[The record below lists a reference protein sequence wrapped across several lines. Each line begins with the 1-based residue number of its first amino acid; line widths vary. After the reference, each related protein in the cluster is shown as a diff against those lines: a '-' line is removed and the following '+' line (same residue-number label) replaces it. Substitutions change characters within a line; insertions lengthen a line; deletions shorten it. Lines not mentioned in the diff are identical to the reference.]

1 MPHST
6 VIAPYPF
13 YYTLTGRFGRLN
25 YLNALWQIQLLS
37 LIFLICGFLIS
48 SAMSASKWEAFV
60 FLLGLMLPFLLLLI
74 RAAILRL
81 HDLNLSGLWSL
92 GLLLI
97 FVPAGILIVSMI
109 LLLLTI
115 LPGSVVEN
123 HYGKPSHQGSIIGVI
138 LAFLTFLGAFYVFG
152 MLFGMAYLSPTMS
165 F

>member
-1 MPHST
+1 
-6 VIAPYPF
+6 
-13 YYTLTGRFGRLN
+13 
-25 YLNALWQIQLLS
+25 
-37 LIFLICGFLIS
+37 
-48 SAMSASKWEAFV
+48 
-60 FLLGLMLPFLLLLI
+60 MLPFLLLLI

-97 FVPAGILIVSMI
+97 FVPAGVLIVSMI

-123 HYGKPSHQGSIIGVI
+123 HYGKPSRQGSIIGVI
-138 LAFLTFLGAFYVFG
+138 LAFLTFLGTFYVFG
-152 MLFGMAYLSPTMS
+152 MLLGMAYLSPNMS